1 MVRNYVLQ
9 QVPFTSSGCVV
20 KGNANGALNHFE
32 IRINQSRIEV
42 WGSDAG
48 STAVRLIASADNA
61 NITMTRGVIWVQD
74 MHYNASKAG
83 CCGGVDGRQTT
94 HTFAWD
100 NIAFDGP
107 KPYRDLTFDVPE
119 AQVPS
124 DGGINTGWAVSPSSP
139 LTLTVPGVTWAQT
152 PTTAL
157 VTFSFFCEATVVPSV
172 SVNGQPAHATAWPY
186 PGGTDYTW
194 RTIAVPVPLS
204 EVHAGHQHRDL
215 HGQRQRRDRQ
225 RQHRPDRGGAGPL
238 AGPRRDFTLRT
249 PRFTVSGPG
258 SIDASAVLLTATRSC
273 SSTRGSDLPCADHS
287 RTQDRRARVEG

>member
-1 MVRNYVLQ
+1 M
-9 QVPFTSSGCVV
+9 

-32 IRINQSRIEV
+32 IRMNQSRIEV

-107 KPYRDLTFDVPE
+107 KPYRDLTFDVQE

-124 DGGINTGWAVSPSSP
+124 DGGINTGWAVSP
-139 LTLTVPGVTWAQT
+139 
-152 PTTAL
+152 
-157 VTFSFFCEATVVPSV
+157 C
-172 SVNGQPAHATAWPY
+172 QPA
-186 PGGTDYTW
+186 D
-194 RTIAVPVPLS
+194 
-204 EVHAGHQHRDL
+204 AGRAGRDL
-215 HGQRQRRDRQ
+215 
-225 RQHRPDRGGAGPL
+225 
-238 AGPRRDFTLRT
+238 
-249 PRFTVSGPG
+249 
-258 SIDASAVLLTATRSC
+258 DA
-273 SSTRGSDLPCADHS
+273 DAD
-287 RTQDRRARVEG
+287 DRARHLQLLL

>member
-1 MVRNYVLQ
+1 MRPLARNAVGVSIGGLGGPLCPGRVAVDQISVVRNYVLQ

-119 AQVPS
+119 AQVALRRW
-124 DGGINTGWAVSPSSP
+124 DQHRLGGLP
-139 LTLTVPGVTWAQT
+139 Q
-152 PTTAL
+152 
-157 VTFSFFCEATVVPSV
+157 
-172 SVNGQPAHATAWPY
+172 QPA
-186 PGGTDYTW
+186 D
-194 RTIAVPVPLS
+194 
-204 EVHAGHQHRDL
+204 AGRAGRDL
-215 HGQRQRRDRQ
+215 
-225 RQHRPDRGGAGPL
+225 GA
-238 AGPRRDFTLRT
+238 
-249 PRFTVSGPG
+249 
-258 SIDASAVLLTATRSC
+258 DA
-273 SSTRGSDLPCADHS
+273 DD
-287 RTQDRRARVEG
+287 RARHLQLLL